1 MKYFVTGGLFSV
13 ILAVVPAA
21 QADVLYSTLPGL
33 SVHDEPSMGYQATQT
48 SEFGSMVQ
56 ISASVAS
63 LDRATVALSNWAFES
78 AFPEVGNSTGFSLPV
93 TLNLYNINAGDTVG
107 SIISSVTTNALIT
120 WRPEPSGGC
129 DSNGYLADGNC
140 YGGSI
145 SYVNFE
151 FGGISIPQQFIWG
164 LAFNTQNFGSSPY
177 GTPGAYDALNIAISS
192 DPPTTG
198 TNPNP
203 DTAYW
208 NTADAGNYTDSGAGG
223 VGTFRQDTG
232 WTPFGSGAI
241 QFEGAATPEPSS
253 LILISLG
260 LIGAGVLG
268 RKTRKQR

>member
-21 QADVLYSTLPGL
+21 QADILYSTLPGP
-33 SVHDEPSMGYQATQT
+33 SVHDEPSMGYQATKT

-56 ISASVAS
+56 LLPSAAP
-63 LDRATVALSNWAFES
+63 LGTATVALSNWAFES
-78 AFPEVGNSTGFSLPV
+78 AFEDIGTSSGFNLPV
-93 TLNLYNINAGDTVG
+93 TLNLYSIGSGDTVG
-107 SIISSVTTNALIT
+107 PLIGSVSTTQLIN

-145 SYVNFE
+145 SYVTFE

-164 LAFNTQNFGSSPY
+164 LAFNTQSFGSSPY
-177 GTPGAYDALNIAISS
+177 GVPGAYDALNIAISS
-192 DPPTTG
+192 DAPSTG
-198 TNPNP
+198 SNPLP

-208 NTADAGNYTDSGAGG
+208 NTADAGNYTDGGAGG

-232 WTPFGSGAI
+232 WAPFGSCAI
-241 QFEGAATPEPSS
+241 QFENTAPEPSS
-253 LILISLG
+253 LLLISLG
-260 LIGAGVLG
+260 LIGAGALG
-268 RKTRKQR
+268 RKARKQR